1 MQERSNME
9 SAIILSI
16 TTLLQVV
23 QTVLPL
29 VTGATSSTII
39 ISVVA
44 ALEKWIP
51 IVTALMPNATT
62 LFQSIKNMI
71 AALSSN
77 PDTPAV
83 QLATLQQ
90 LDAQVDTAF
99 EAIAL
104 QEDPDAQVTAP
115 VTAPPG
121 AAP

>member
-9 SAIILSI
+9 SAIVLAV

-23 QTVLPL
+23 ETVLP
-29 VTGATSSTII
+29 VVSGATSSTII

-51 IVTALMPNATT
+51 IIVALFPNATT

-71 AALSSN
+71 AALSAN
-77 PDTPAV
+77 PATPAV

-99 EAIAL
+99 ENIAL
-104 QEDPDAQVTAP
+104 QEDPDAAP
-115 VTAPPG
+115 ATP
-121 AAP
+121 AAPKTS

>member
-1 MQERSNME
+1 ME

-23 QTVLPL
+23 ETVLPL
-29 VTGATSSTII
+29 VSGATSSTII

-104 QEDPDAQVTAP
+104 QEDPDATPP
-115 VTAPPG
+115 VAATQ
-121 AAP
+121 AAPTTPPATS